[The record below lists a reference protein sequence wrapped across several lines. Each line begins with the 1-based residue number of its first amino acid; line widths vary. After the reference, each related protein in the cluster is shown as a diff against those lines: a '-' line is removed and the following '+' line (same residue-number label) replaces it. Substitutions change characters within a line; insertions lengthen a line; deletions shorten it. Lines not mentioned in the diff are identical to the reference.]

1 MRVLILAAAAL
12 SCSVKG
18 ESVQQEKSVR
28 NQPVPHLYSV
38 TINGKYGFIDEDGN
52 LKFTLPDDVYTIR
65 SFSEGLAVIAR
76 RVPDTYG
83 RWGYVDHT
91 GKFAIEAKFNLAKP
105 FSEGLAAVFVGEEKG
120 KAGSKFGY
128 IDQTGRFIIQPQ
140 FERTGTMSDFP
151 FSEGLAAVPSA
162 SPQTKSVLT
171 RKWGYIDKTG
181 KFVIEPRFDQAFPF
195 SEGRAIVG
203 MAKPSYAEPK
213 YGVIDKQGQW
223 IVEAQYESI
232 TQFSEGL
239 AAIVVEDK
247 VGFID
252 LQGKI
257 VIKPQFRHGAQCPN
271 MFGGERFSEG
281 LAAVNRDVWE
291 WGFIDRTGKW
301 VIQPVYG
308 CAQPFSEGLALIGV
322 RDQLGSRWRYGF
334 IDKTGATII
343 KPEFSEAR
351 PFVGKL
357 AIVGVGMSEDEAMWK
372 ALQDHQAGKSKAEIE
387 KELESNKARHGYI
400 DCTGK
405 FVWNPT
411 N

>member
-1 MRVLILAAAAL
+1 MSLIRVLILAAAAL

-18 ESVQQEKSVR
+18 EKVQQEKSVR
-28 NQPVPHLYSV
+28 NQPVPYLYSV
-38 TINGKYGFIDEDGN
+38 TINGKYGFIDEEGN

-65 SFSEGLAVIAR
+65 SFSEGLAVVAR
-76 RVPDTYG
+76 RISDTN

-91 GKFAIEAKFNLAKP
+91 GKFVIEAKFNLAKP
-105 FSEGLAAVFVGEEKG
+105 FSEGLAAVFVGDEGKG
-120 KAGSKFGY
+120 GSKFGY
-128 IDQTGRFIIQPQ
+128 IDHTGRFIIQPQ
-140 FERTGTMSDFP
+140 FEQPGNVSDFA

-162 SPQTKSVLT
+162 KPQTKSVLI

-203 MAKPSYAEPK
+203 MAKPSYAHPK

-223 IVEAQYESI
+223 IVEAQHESI

-239 AAIVVEDK
+239 ASIVVEGK

-257 VIKPQFRHGAQCPN
+257 VIKPQFDRGTQCPN

-281 LAAVNRDVWE
+281 LAAVNRDIWE
-291 WGFIDRTGKW
+291 RGFIDRTGKW
-301 VIQPVYG
+301 VIQPVYS

-322 RDQLGSRWRYGF
+322 RDQRGLWRYGF

-343 KPEFSEAR
+343 KPEFSEAL

-357 AIVGVGMSEDEAMWK
+357 AFVNVGMSEDEAVLK

-387 KELESNKARHGYI
+387 KELERNKAKHGYI
-400 DCTGK
+400 DRTGK